1 MIKQNYEKFVDKAN
15 LIHNYYYSYEK
26 YIYVNAKTKAI
37 IICPEHGEF
46 EQCSYNHL
54 NGKGCKLCAINK
66 NKKLFTKTKDKF
78 IEEANFIHNN
88 KYNYSKSLYIN
99 DSTKLTIIC
108 NIHGE
113 FEQTPNK
120 HLRGNDCPK
129 CKHTKIK
136 QTFNL
141 NYSLIFID
149 KAKILH
155 QNKYEYLRE
164 NYIAMRKNMIMTC
177 KIHGDFTQR
186 PDNHLRGD
194 GCPLCNNSIGENLI
208 EIFLKNNNINY
219 IREKRFNDCINKE
232 KLPFDF
238 YLEDLNTC
246 IEFDGLQHFK
256 SIEFFGGDKAFEIRK
271 QNDKIKNEY
280 CLKSNIRLIRISYK
294 EIKNINNILTIL
306 I

>member
-1 MIKQNYEKFVDKAN
+1 
-15 LIHNYYYSYEK
+15 
-26 YIYVNAKTKAI
+26 
-37 IICPEHGEF
+37 
-46 EQCSYNHL
+46 
-54 NGKGCKLCAINK
+54 
-66 NKKLFTKTKDKF
+66 
-78 IEEANFIHNN
+78 
-88 KYNYSKSLYIN
+88 
-99 DSTKLTIIC
+99 
-108 NIHGE
+108 
-113 FEQTPNK
+113 
-120 HLRGNDCPK
+120 
-129 CKHTKIK
+129 
-136 QTFNL
+136 
-141 NYSLIFID
+141 
-149 KAKILH
+149 
-155 QNKYEYLRE
+155 
-164 NYIAMRKNMIMTC
+164 MRKNMIMTC